1 MATKECVDD
10 YVESWERRIVANA
23 PNNETVDD
31 VLKLMRDERY
41 LNRGR
46 WAALVVR
53 LGLAN
58 ERSES

>member
-10 YVESWERRIVANA
+10 YVESWERRVAANA

>member
-1 MATKECVDD
+1 MTTKERVDD
-10 YVESWERRIVANA
+10 YVESWERRVAANA

>member
-1 MATKECVDD
+1 MTTKERVDD
-10 YVESWERRIVANA
+10 YVESWERRVVANA
-23 PNNETVDD
+23 PSNETADD
-31 VLKLMRDERY
+31 VLKLMRGERY

-58 ERSES
+58 ERSET